1 MSRRKRIV
9 AVIELILAGSLWG
22 FGFVATFW
30 ALEAVN
36 TAELTFL
43 RTAIGSLIGLPF
55 VFAARKQISLTK
67 KFRLSFLPSLFL
79 IGTLVFQTWGLY
91 YTTPT
96 KCGFIT
102 TLYVVFIP
110 LLESFVMKQRIGWGI
125 WGCVV
130 GAFIG
135 TCLIVDVGF
144 SAVNFGDVLT
154 LISAFCA
161 TAQIYWMGTVSPRIT
176 HAFVFNIF
184 QCYWMLLMVLPFVR
198 WSELMTKMHGVA
210 DWPGHSVIGVLM
222 LAVGSTVI
230 AFYLQVRAQ
239 RHLSRTVSSLLFLLE
254 SPFAM
259 IFSMIFLSQTL
270 NLSESV
276 GALMIFASAF
286 FATYFEGR
294 RARPSLPQTSM

>member
-1 MSRRKRIV
+1 MSRGKRIV
-9 AVIELILAGSLWG
+9 AVFELILAGSLWG

-43 RTAIGSLIGLPF
+43 RVAIGSLIGLPF
-55 VFAARKQISLTK
+55 VYAARKNISLTK
-67 KFRLSFLPSLFL
+67 KFRLSFLPSVFL
-79 IGTLVFQTWGLY
+79 MGTLIFQTWGLF

-102 TLYVVFIP
+102 TLYVVFVP
-110 LLESFVMKQRIGWGI
+110 LLESILHRTKISLGI
-125 WGCVV
+125 WACVI
-130 GAFIG
+130 GALIG
-135 TCLIVDVGF
+135 TCLIVNIGF
-144 SAVNFGDVLT
+144 SDINFGDVLT
-154 LISAFCA
+154 LISAFFA
-161 TAQIYWMGTVSPRIT
+161 TAQIYYMGTVSPQIT

-184 QCYWMLLMVLPFVR
+184 QCYWMLLMVVPFVR

-210 DWPGHSVIGVLM
+210 DWPGHSVIGVLS

-230 AFYLQVRAQ
+230 AFFLQVRAQ
-239 RHLSRTVSSLLFLLE
+239 RQLSRTVSSLLFLLE

-270 NLSESV
+270 SVSESV
-276 GALMIFASAF
+276 GALLIFVSAF
-286 FATYFEGR
+286 FATYFEGQK
-294 RARPSLPQTSM
+294 S